1 MAEETHSP
9 PSKPAQVMDKESA
22 IPPGSYLW
30 PSSPDGAPPLFTTP
44 STRAFKLDEG
54 YSDEAKSP
62 SYQEINPFANDA
74 MPPPDW
80 ILAQSEQDRAGM
92 SCLLTP

>member
-1 MAEETHSP
+1 
-9 PSKPAQVMDKESA
+9 MDKESA

-30 PSSPDGAPPLFTTP
+30 PSSPDGAPPQFTTP
-44 STRAFKLDEG
+44 SARAFKLDEG

-62 SYQEINPFANDA
+62 SYQEINPFTNDA

-92 SCLLTP
+92 PCLLSELHVAWEWG

>member
-1 MAEETHSP
+1 
-9 PSKPAQVMDKESA
+9 MDKESA
-22 IPPGSYLW
+22 IPPGSYLLS
-30 PSSPDGAPPLFTTP
+30 SSPDGAPPQFITP

-74 MPPPDW
+74 MSLPDW
-80 ILAQSEQDRAGM
+80 VLAQSEQDRAGM